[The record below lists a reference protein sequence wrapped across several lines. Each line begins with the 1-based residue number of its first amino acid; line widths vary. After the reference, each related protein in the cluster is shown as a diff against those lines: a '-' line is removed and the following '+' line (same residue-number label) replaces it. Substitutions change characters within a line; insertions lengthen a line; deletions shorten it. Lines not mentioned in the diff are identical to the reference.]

1 MAAKPDLAEILSHIN
16 ESSRVKLSLIDQAEK
31 ISQIVTTLATTIK
44 QGGRIY
50 ACGNGGSACDA
61 MHLVEELVARYQR
74 ERPGIRAQHLL
85 DTGTITCWANDYTFD
100 EIFERQVNT
109 LLTKLDA
116 LVVFTTSG
124 NSQNIL
130 RALAAANK
138 LGATTIALLGKNGG
152 AAKSLSKLSLIVGSE
167 VTAHIQ
173 ESHITLVHIICDQL
187 EQLLFPELAQS

>member
-1 MAAKPDLAEILSHIN
+1 MAAKPDLAEIVSHIK
-16 ESSRVKLSLIDQAEK
+16 ESARVKLLLADQSEK
-31 ISQIVTTLATTIK
+31 IAQIVTTLASTIK

-85 DTGTITCWANDYTFD
+85 DSGTITCWANDYTFD
-100 EIFERQVNT
+100 EIFERQVDT
-109 LLTKLDA
+109 LVTKLDA

-138 LGATTIALLGKNGG
+138 LGASTIALLGKNGG
-152 AAKSLSKLSLIVGSE
+152 AAKSLSKLSLIVSSE

-187 EQLLFPELAQS
+187 EQLLFPELTKS

>member
-1 MAAKPDLAEILSHIN
+1 MN
-16 ESSRVKLSLIDQAEK
+16 ENGIQSEK
-31 ISQIVTTLATTIK
+31 IAQIVTTLASTIK

-100 EIFERQVNT
+100 EIFERQVDT
-109 LLTKLDA
+109 LVTKLDA

-152 AAKSLSKLSLIVGSE
+152 AAKSLSKLSLIVSSE
-167 VTAHIQ
+167 VTANIQ

-187 EQLLFPELAQS
+187 EQLLFPELTKS

>member
-1 MAAKPDLAEILSHIN
+1 MAAKPDLAEIVSHIK
-16 ESSRVKLSLIDQAEK
+16 ESARVKLLLADQSEK
-31 ISQIVTTLATTIK
+31 IAQIVTTLASTIK

-100 EIFERQVNT
+100 EIFERQVDT
-109 LLTKLDA
+109 LVTKLDA

-152 AAKSLSKLSLIVGSE
+152 AAKSLSKLSLIVSSE
-167 VTAHIQ
+167 VTANIQ

-187 EQLLFPELAQS
+187 EQLLFPELTKS